1 MVSLGTIGPVQFGDG
16 NPNGGTAEDRFFGWS
31 DPKGILAIRIPQ
43 DVFEVDHLQYG
54 FAVVVP
60 EPGAMGLAAIGIA
73 AIAWFSRKRPLLVG
87 E

>member
-1 MVSLGTIGPVQFGDG
+1 MVSLGTIGPVPFGDG